1 MHRKT
6 FVIASRAML
15 LMLAVAALAVLALGA
30 ASLLLGDP
38 PQVEGWLRS
47 VFGAVFGVVAILL
60 AAVLGVPSGV
70 GLWAMAGAN
79 AEDAIP
85 ALPPGPRMTVTA
97 VAIVLTVLTAI
108 VLLVSGSPVAILNL
122 GLLGLV
128 ALFSLGLAG
137 AASSS
142 PHRGR
147 AIASAVALVAVAV
160 GTLWVLA
167 NAFIWTPR

>member
-1 MHRKT
+1 MHRRT
-6 FVIASRAML
+6 FVIASRTML
-15 LMLAVAALAVLALGA
+15 LMLVVAAVAVLGLGA
-30 ASLLLGDP
+30 ASLLLGDSSE
-38 PQVEGWLRS
+38 VSGWLRT
-47 VFGAVFGVVAILL
+47 VFGAVFGVVAIVL

-70 GLWAMAGAN
+70 GLWAMAGAS
-79 AEDAIP
+79 AEDSIP
-85 ALPPGPRMTVTA
+85 ALPPRPRMTVFA
-97 VAIVLTVLTAI
+97 VAIVVVVLTAV
-108 VLLVSGSPVAILNL
+108 VLLVTGSSVAILNL

-137 AASSS
+137 AASFS

>member
-1 MHRKT
+1 MHRRK
-6 FVIASRAML
+6 FVIASRTML
-15 LMLAVAALAVLALGA
+15 LMLVVAAVAVLCLGA

-38 PQVEGWLRS
+38 PEVSGWLRT
-47 VFGAVFGVVAILL
+47 VFGAVFGVVAIML
-60 AAVLGVPSGV
+60 AGVLGVPSGV
-70 GLWAMAGAN
+70 GLWAMAGAS
-79 AEDAIP
+79 AVDAIP
-85 ALPPGPRMTVTA
+85 ALPPRPRMTVTA
-97 VAIVLTVLTAI
+97 VAIVVVVLTAV
-108 VLLVSGSPVAILNL
+108 VLAITGSSIAILNL

-137 AASSS
+137 AASFS

-147 AIASAVALVAVAV
+147 AIASAIALVAVAV

>member
-1 MHRKT
+1 MHRRT
-6 FVIASRAML
+6 FVIVSRTML
-15 LMLAVAALAVLALGA
+15 LMLVVAAVAVLGLGA
-30 ASLLLGDP
+30 ASLLLGDSP
-38 PQVEGWLRS
+38 EVDGWLRS

-70 GLWAMAGAN
+70 GLWAMAGAS
-79 AEDAIP
+79 ADDALP
-85 ALPPGPRMTVTA
+85 ALSPRPRMTVFA
-97 VAIVLTVLTAI
+97 VAIVVVVLTAL
-108 VLLVSGSPVAILNL
+108 VLLITGSTVAILNV

-137 AASSS
+137 AASFS

-147 AIASAVALVAVAV
+147 AIAAAVVLVAVAL

-167 NAFIWTPR
+167 NGFIWTPR